1 MRIEKYFINEKK
13 VILVKVFNVSKSAI
27 ITIIVSLLIE
37 MIS

>member
-1 MRIEKYFINEKK
+1 MRIEKYFINKKK